1 MRTRLAIAAIAAGLA
16 FGAVAAHAAPLAG
29 PQVRQA
35 FAPGEFRGS
44 FTGAR
49 GFVSV
54 VWRFQAGGQVTAV
67 YVIERSAG
75 QSTYREEGRDSGT
88 WTVNGNQICVQ
99 FQTQPTWN
107 GCYTVDVGPGTQA
120 RLVGPIAINGT
131 LNQ

>member
-1 MRTRLAIAAIAAGLA
+1 MRTRLAIAAVAAGLA

-44 FTGAR
+44 FNNIR

-54 VWRFQAGGQVTAV
+54 VWRFQPNGQVTAV
-67 YVIERSAG
+67 YIIDRNAG
-75 QSTYREEGRDSGT
+75 QSNHREEGRDAGT

-99 FQTQPTWN
+99 FQTQTGWN

-120 RLVGPIAINGT
+120 RLVGPISINGT